1 MTNPNHTH
9 LGAPLI
15 VDESPRKRI
24 PTLLHKHAGV
34 TVGRYKLSA
43 DTFLIGRGD
52 DVNLNLAS
60 NAVSRHH
67 ARITHLDGE
76 FTLTDLNSTHGVIL
90 NSLRIHQADL
100 RDGDVIQLADVI
112 LIYEEG

>member
-9 LGAPLI
+9 LGAPSL
-15 VDESPRKRI
+15 VNEAPRKRI
-24 PTLLHKHAGV
+24 PTLIHKHLG
-34 TVGRYKLSA
+34 TTLGRYKLSI
-43 DTFLIGRGD
+43 DSFMIGRGD
-52 DVNLNLAS
+52 DVNLNLTS

-67 ARITHLDGE
+67 ASISHRDGE

-90 NSLRIHQADL
+90 NGIRIHQADL
-100 RDGDVIQLADVI
+100 RDGDVLQLADVI